1 MAEDGAAAPAPPA
14 PVIVELDPITGVPAE
29 YNEFLPQDSPE
40 YKRWKAAQAE
50 GAAQEGIEKLA
61 VKEGE
66 AGTDAAAAPA
76 AGAAGAAPEAAKPGK
91 GGKSKSKA
99 KAVIL
104 IETKERQKNKNVTS
118 VSGMEG
124 FGIKLSEAAKIFG
137 KKFACGASV
146 IKTPSQTEQIE
157 MQGDYLQQIPD
168 LIIKNYAAS
177 HGVKQEDIFYM

>member
-1 MAEDGAAAPAPPA
+1 MAEDGAAPPAPPA

-29 YNEFLPQDSPE
+29 YNEFLPQDSAE

-66 AGTDAAAAPA
+66 AGAEGAAAATAAAAPD
-76 AGAAGAAPEAAKPGK
+76 AAPKPGK

-99 KAVIL
+99 KAIV
-104 IETKERQKNKNVTS
+104 IETKERQKNKSVTS

-168 LIIKNYAAS
+168 LIIKNYATS
-177 HGVKQEDIFYM
+177 HGVKQEDIFYV